1 MKTKRSKRLNDL
13 IEEIE
18 KTIFEIN
25 QEVKEL
31 EKNLKTN
38 SFN

>member
-18 KTIFEIN
+18 KTIFEMN

-31 EKNLKTN
+31 EKKLKN
-38 SFN
+38 KFI

>member
-1 MKTKRSKRLNDL
+1 MKTKRSKRINDL

-18 KTIFEIN
+18 KTIFEMN
-25 QEVKEL
+25 QVVKEL

>member
-13 IEEIE
+13 MEKIE
-18 KTIFEIN
+18 KTIFEMN
-25 QEVKEL
+25 QEVEEI

>member
-18 KTIFEIN
+18 KTIFEMN
-25 QEVKEL
+25 QEGEEI

>member
-18 KTIFEIN
+18 KTIFEMN

>member
-1 MKTKRSKRLNDL
+1 MKTQRSKRLNDL
-13 IEEIE
+13 MEEIE
-18 KTIFEIN
+18 KTVFEMN

-38 SFN
+38 